1 MSSTL
6 RLFWEAAGG
15 NVPEH
20 WEFKTIDELLEHP
33 KAISVGVMYPG
44 SDTDGGVPLIKV
56 SDVKNGAIASRP
68 SFCISNKV
76 DEEYKRTR
84 LNGSELLLTLVGNP
98 GDCVIV
104 TDEMC
109 GWNVARALAVIRL
122 KDTQLRSWIR
132 YVLASKPAQH
142 LIEARLNT
150 TVQKTL
156 NLKDVR
162 EIGIPI
168 PPREERD
175 SITKVIDLIE
185 KNTLLNTQ
193 INQTLESI
201 AQVIFKSWFVDFDP
215 VRAKIA
221 AKQEGK
227 DPELAA
233 MCAISGK
240 SEEEL
245 KQMSKDDFAEL
256 QATAALFPDEL
267 VESEL
272 GEVPKGWEIL
282 DIDKTT
288 SLIIDH
294 RGKTPKK
301 LGYDWS
307 DTGITV
313 LSAKHIKDGYIVNR
327 EQLRF
332 VDTELYNKWMKE
344 ELEEGDIL
352 LTSEGPMGE
361 MYYLASDEK
370 YCLSQ
375 RLYALRANTDLI
387 SSAFLYFWLLSPY
400 AKSDMNG
407 RATGTT
413 VVGIRQSELRKVKV
427 LTPPKNICDLFNE
440 KVKANLKQIA
450 LNNKSVD
457 LAHIRDIL
465 LPKLLS
471 GEISLNINM
480 ENIDD

>member
-162 EIGIPI
+162 EICIPI

-175 SITKVIDLIE
+175 SITKIIDSIE
-185 KNTLLNTQ
+185 KKTLLNTQ

-201 AQVIFKSWFVDFDP
+201 AQAIFKSWFIDFDP
-215 VRAKIA
+215 VRAKMA
-221 AKQEGK
+221 AKQEGQ

-233 MCAISGK
+233 MCTISGK
-240 SEEEL
+240 SEAEVE
-245 KQMSKDDFAEL
+245 QMAKEDFAEL
-256 QATAALFPDEL
+256 QATATLFPDEL

-272 GEVPKGWEIL
+272 GEVPKGWDKYSLSKMITLIGGGTPKRSEPNYWNG
-282 DIDKTT
+282 DIFWFSVKDVPNEGEVFVITT
-288 SLIIDH
+288 QEKISELGLNKSSTKLLPVGTTIITARGTVGKIALVGYEMAMNQSCYGVQGINGVRQFMTYYLIKNAVEVLKKNTHGAVFDTITQSTFDTVTSIKPSIEMMDLFESKVEKIMGHIKNNLYENNSLI
-294 RGKTPKK
+294 
-301 LGYDWS
+301 
-307 DTGITV
+307 
-313 LSAKHIKDGYIVNR
+313 
-327 EQLRF
+327 
-332 VDTELYNKWMKE
+332 
-344 ELEEGDIL
+344 
-352 LTSEGPMGE
+352 
-361 MYYLASDEK
+361 
-370 YCLSQ
+370 
-375 RLYALRANTDLI
+375 ALRDT
-387 SSAFLYFWLLSPY
+387 
-400 AKSDMNG
+400 
-407 RATGTT
+407 
-413 VVGIRQSELRKVKV
+413 
-427 LTPPKNICDLFNE
+427 
-440 KVKANLKQIA
+440 
-450 LNNKSVD
+450 
-457 LAHIRDIL
+457 L

-471 GEISLNINM
+471 GELDVSGVQD
-480 ENIDD
+480 EVA

>member
-1 MSSTL
+1 MSFTL

-175 SITKVIDLIE
+175 SISKIIDSIE
-185 KNTLLNTQ
+185 KKTLLNTQ

-201 AQVIFKSWFVDFDP
+201 AQAIFKSWFIDFDP

-221 AKQEGK
+221 AKQEGN

-240 SEEEL
+240 SETEL
-245 KQMSKDDFAEL
+245 EQMSEDDFAAL
-256 QATAALFPDEL
+256 RATAALFPDEL

-272 GEVPKGWEIL
+272 GDVPKGWEIL

-301 LGYDWS
+301 LGSDWS

-450 LNNKSVD
+450 LNNNKSVD

-465 LPKLLS
+465 LPKLMAGDLTLS
-471 GEISLNINM
+471 VGLLDE
-480 ENIDD
+480 